1 MIEITNEQIERVN
14 SILSGVQGGVEKVF
28 YNAIN
33 RALGTIR
40 TTAGKQIREVYAIS
54 QKDLRT
60 ESNVRLKKA
69 ARNDL
74 VGEISFAGCKIPLYR
89 FNVSPKQPVWRGKV
103 KAAVLKTESQKE
115 FEKAFVATV
124 RAGDKEHTGVW
135 ERKVE
140 RTGREEDRKN
150 SRFPIVEFFG
160 PSVAD
165 MAGNS
170 VVLAQV
176 ENAAQ
181 ETINKRIEHEIT
193 RILSGYGG

>member
-1 MIEITNEQIERVN
+1 MIEITNEQIERVH

-28 YNAIN
+28 NNAIN

-54 QKDLRT
+54 QKDLRPQD
-60 ESNVRLKKA
+60 NIRLKKA
-69 ARNDL
+69 SRNDL
-74 VGEISFAGCKIPLYR
+74 VGEVFFADRSIPLYR
-89 FNVSPKQPVWRGKV
+89 FGVSPKQPVWRGKV
-103 KAAVLKTESQKE
+103 KAVVLKELGAQE
-115 FEKAFVATV
+115 YEHAFIATV
-124 RAGDKEHTGVW
+124 RAGGKEHTGVW
-135 ERKVE
+135 ERTFE
-140 RTGREEDRKN
+140 RTGREDDRKN

-160 PSVAD
+160 PSVFG

-170 VVLAQV
+170 VVLEQV
-176 ENAAQ
+176 ENAAL

>member
-1 MIEITNEQIERVN
+1 MIEISNEQIERVN
-14 SILSGVQGGVEKVF
+14 AVLRGIQGGAEKVF
-28 YNAIN
+28 CNSIN

-54 QKDLRT
+54 QRDLRPK
-60 ESNVRLKKA
+60 ENIRLKKA
-69 ARNDL
+69 NRNDL
-74 VGEISFAGCKIPLYR
+74 IGEVFFADRSIPLYR
-89 FNVSPKQPVWRGKV
+89 FNVSPRQPIWRGKV

-115 FEKAFVATV
+115 FEKAFIATV
-124 RAGDKEHTGVW
+124 RAGGEEHTGVW

-140 RTGREEDRKN
+140 RTGDPDDRKN

-170 VVLAQV
+170 VVVEQV

-193 RILSGYGG
+193 RILNGYGG